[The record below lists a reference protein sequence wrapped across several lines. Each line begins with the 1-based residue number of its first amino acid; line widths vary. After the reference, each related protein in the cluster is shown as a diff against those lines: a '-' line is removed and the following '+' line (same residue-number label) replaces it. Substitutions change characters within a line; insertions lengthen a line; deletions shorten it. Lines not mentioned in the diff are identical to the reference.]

1 MCDQVV
7 ALLSPEQSAS
17 LVWNEQ
23 ESDAESV
30 YTDVDDYDRLFAFE
44 VSKTNEQEESA
55 TARPG
60 FQVLFTVVSCYRYP
74 LLLTKKTMADGF
86 PFYFASQDTS
96 RLSGGSC
103 CPFSTTFTWGNIPG
117 YFDN

>member
-23 ESDAESV
+23 QSDAESV
-30 YTDVDDYDRLFAFE
+30 DTDVDDYDRLFAFE

-55 TARPG
+55 AARLG
-60 FQVLFTVVSCYRYP
+60 FQVLFTVVACYRYP
-74 LLLTKKTMADGF
+74 VLLTKKTIADGF
-86 PFYFASQDTS
+86 PFYFASQDS
-96 RLSGGSC
+96 RLSGRSC
-103 CPFSTTFTWGNIPG
+103 YPFSAPFTWGDIPRH
-117 YFDN
+117 FDN